1 MNHVS
6 CVWLVGGALT
16 GNLLTIFAVAFL
28 LFMGLLCTLL
38 LWKMWTGHIKLDTIL
53 EEANGDAS
61 VSRFQFLLFSLIV
74 AVGVF
79 LFIVDQ
85 LRLPDIPP
93 SILVL
98 IGISASTYA
107 VGKGISYS
115 RPEGVARAEDAD
127 AEIPDAAAPPPDL
140 PAPPDPANPA
150 PPKA

>member
-1 MNHVS
+1 MNN
-6 CVWLVGGALT
+6 VWMNG
-16 GNLLTIFAVAFL
+16 LLEAFGVAFL
-28 LFMGLLCTLL
+28 LFMGALCVLL

-79 LFIVDQ
+79 LYIVNR
-85 LRLPDIPP
+85 LTLPDIPP
-93 SILVL
+93 SILTL

-115 RPEGVARAEDAD
+115 RSEGVTRPATQP
-127 AEIPDAAAPPPDL
+127 PDDPAPPPGM
-140 PAPPDPANPA
+140 PDPPE
-150 PPKA
+150 PPPSAV

>member
-1 MNHVS
+1 MNNTN
-6 CVWLVGGALT
+6 VWMDG
-16 GNLLTIFAVAFL
+16 LLEAFGVAFL
-28 LFMGLLCTLL
+28 VFMGLLSTLL

-74 AVGVF
+74 AVGIF

-98 IGISASTYA
+98 VGISASTYA

-115 RPEGVARAEDAD
+115 RPEGVIKPSDEPPVD
-127 AEIPDAAAPPPDL
+127 PPAPPPD
-140 PAPPDPANPA
+140 
-150 PPKA
+150 